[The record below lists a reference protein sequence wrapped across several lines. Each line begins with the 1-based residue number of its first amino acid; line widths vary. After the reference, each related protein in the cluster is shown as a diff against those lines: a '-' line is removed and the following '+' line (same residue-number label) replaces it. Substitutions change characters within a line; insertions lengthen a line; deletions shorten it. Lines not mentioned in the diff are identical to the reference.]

1 MFLTDQGLA
10 LQKFNSLSSIFGIFN
25 SFIQFIDNENII
37 NVIFF
42 MGIGLYLFIELES
55 FSLIK
60 SLKQLKSIFT
70 L

>member
-42 MGIGLYLFIELES
+42 MDIGLYLFIELES